1 MAKSKVDLNRTARI
15 MIVDDHP
22 MLRDGLVR
30 LIGQQSDMICC
41 GEAGSV
47 AFTGPATPQDIDT
60 NRGADGRVRVSDR
73 N

>member
-1 MAKSKVDLNRTARI
+1 MVRRGVRADCRSERERATAYDEQ
-15 MIVDDHP
+15 M
-22 MLRDGLVR
+22 G
-30 LIGQQSDMICC
+30 STTF

-47 AFTGPATPQDIDT
+47 AFTGLATPQDIDA

>member
-1 MAKSKVDLNRTARI
+1 MGVTTF
-15 MIVDDHP
+15 
-22 MLRDGLVR
+22 
-30 LIGQQSDMICC
+30 

-73 N
+73 D

>member
-1 MAKSKVDLNRTARI
+1 MGSTTF
-15 MIVDDHP
+15 
-22 MLRDGLVR
+22 
-30 LIGQQSDMICC
+30 

-47 AFTGPATPQDIDT
+47 AFTGLATPQDIDA

>member
-1 MAKSKVDLNRTARI
+1 VPIVAPDKGRQTATAYDEQ
-15 MIVDDHP
+15 M
-22 MLRDGLVR
+22 G
-30 LIGQQSDMICC
+30 STTF

-47 AFTGPATPQDIDT
+47 AFTAPATPQDIDA